1 MKNSMML
8 KIFTLLAFIPT
19 YLSAQ
24 ETEKNVEL
32 NTIEIRVSVDK
43 VPPVVKGAFVKDFGE
58 GHQPMVWATTS
69 SKFDTYGWEQSVD
82 VQNQEIYY
90 YALHTQT
97 SNGGS
102 LDAVYTPDG
111 KLIRSREEVKNFE
124 PPQVILASLE
134 KSNYKDWKIAK
145 DVHVI
150 KVYEGKTSKDQYALR
165 LEKGKQKKVVYFDKS
180 GNMLVNKKM

>member
-1 MKNSMML
+1 MKKSMFFM
-8 KIFTLLAFIPT
+8 IFILLAAVPAC
-19 YLSAQ
+19 LLAQ
-24 ETEKNVEL
+24 NIEL
-32 NTIEIRVSVDK
+32 PAVEIRVTIDK
-43 VPPVVKGAFVKDFGE
+43 VPPAVKGAFVKDFGE